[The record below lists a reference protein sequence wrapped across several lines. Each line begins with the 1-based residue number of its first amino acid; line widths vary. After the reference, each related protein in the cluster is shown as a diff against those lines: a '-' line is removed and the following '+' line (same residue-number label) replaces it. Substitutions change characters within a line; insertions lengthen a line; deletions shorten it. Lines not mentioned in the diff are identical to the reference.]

1 MIDPQSNPEDFE
13 PVFEKSNRGE
23 RIKRSIAARHRRKE
37 VKMIQEEHSY
47 KDEKD
52 ARERLI
58 AKRRLEKQK
67 KRAKRKSFTSV
78 SN

>member
-1 MIDPQSNPEDFE
+1 MIEEQQSEEFE
-13 PVFEKSNRGE
+13 PIFEKPNRGE

-37 VKMIQEEHSY
+37 VKMILEEHSY

-52 ARERLI
+52 ARERLM

-67 KRAKRKSFTSV
+67 KRARRNRLTS
-78 SN
+78 SSQ

>member
-1 MIDPQSNPEDFE
+1 MIGEQQSEEFE
-13 PVFEKSNRGE
+13 PIFEKPNRGE

-37 VKMIQEEHSY
+37 VKMILEEHSY

-52 ARERLI
+52 ARERLM

-67 KRAKRKSFTSV
+67 KRARRNRLTS
-78 SN
+78 SSQ